1 MNTSYSK
8 CLIAYFSRKGNNY
21 VNGRIVN
28 LPVGNTEI
36 VAQKIKDLTGGD
48 LFEIKTSYSYPLDYY
63 EATEVA
69 KTELENNLR
78 PELVNKV
85 KNMEVYDLIFLGY
98 PIWWNTFPTAVFS
111 FLESYDFST
120 KIIAPFCTHEG
131 SGAGRSVQDIQNLC
145 PQTIVL
151 HCLTIRGS
159 MVNNSETSV
168 QSWLSKTQL
177 IK

>member
-8 CLIAYFSRKGNNY
+8 SLIAYFSRKGNNY

-36 VAQKIKDLTGGD
+36 VAQKIKNLTGGD

-78 PELVNKV
+78 PELVNNV
-85 KNMEVYDLIFLGY
+85 KNMEEYDLIVLGY
-98 PIWWNTFPTAVFS
+98 PIW
-111 FLESYDFST
+111 
-120 KIIAPFCTHEG
+120 
-131 SGAGRSVQDIQNLC
+131 
-145 PQTIVL
+145 
-151 HCLTIRGS
+151 
-159 MVNNSETSV
+159 
-168 QSWLSKTQL
+168 
-177 IK
+177 

>member
-8 CLIAYFSRKGNNY
+8 SLIAYFSRKGNNY

-36 VAQKIKDLTGGD
+36 VAQKIKNLTGGD

-78 PELVNKV
+78 PELVNNV
-85 KNMEVYDLIFLGY
+85 KNMEEYDLIVLGY
-98 PIWWNTFPTAVFS
+98 PIWWDTFPMAVFN
-111 FLESYDFST
+111 FLESYDFSAKT
-120 KIIAPFCTHEG
+120 IAPFCTHEG
-131 SGAGRSVQDIQNLC
+131 SGAGRSVQDIQKLY
-145 PQTIVL
+145 PQAIVL
-151 HCLTIRGS
+151 PCLTIRGS
-159 MVNNSETSV
+159 MANNSETAIK
-168 QSWLSKTQL
+168 SWLTKLQL